1 MADLNNYIKK
11 SHIKAVEKFA
21 AELEAWRKETGDDAA
36 TLYEDAYTSF
46 SLSNPRVENGYLCYT
61 QDGTEYKENMLRYD
75 EEINDYWE
83 EDGLDSIM
91 DYLHFWRA
99 CLRRAK
105 RYWSM
110 DTEKLD
116 AIQDGEIEDR
126 EDEEDE

>member
-21 AELEAWRKETGDDAA
+21 AELETWRKETGDDVA

-46 SLSNPRVENGYLCYT
+46 SLSNPRVENGSLCYC
-61 QDGTEYKENMLRYD
+61 QDGTEYKENMVRYD
-75 EEINDYWE
+75 EELNEYWE
-83 EDGLDSIM
+83 EDCLDSIA
-91 DYLHFWRA
+91 DYLQFWRA

-110 DTEKLD
+110 DVDKLD
-116 AIQDGEIEDR
+116 AIQSGEQED
-126 EDEEDE
+126 DEEDE